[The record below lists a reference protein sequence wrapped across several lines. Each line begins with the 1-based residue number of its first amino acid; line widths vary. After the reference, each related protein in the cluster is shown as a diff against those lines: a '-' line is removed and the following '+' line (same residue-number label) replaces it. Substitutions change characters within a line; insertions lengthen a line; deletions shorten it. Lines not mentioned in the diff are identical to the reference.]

1 MSDKDMPIAYAQEG
15 TLVSKAQF
23 YQVACDPKRS
33 VVVEACAGA
42 GKTWMLVSRIIRA
55 LLDGAQAHEILAITF
70 TKKAAGE
77 MRKRLFDWL
86 LEFSQSDDSQLRQ
99 ALLERGFLHEPTAK
113 ELDALRG
120 LHQKLLDAGRG
131 VQVRTFHGWFAA
143 LVRNAPMATL
153 IASGLPTRYELL
165 ENDEKAVA
173 QVWRRFQAR
182 VAQDRI
188 AREDYWAVVA
198 AYGRHQTQ
206 KALEAALSKRVE
218 FALADAQGVVDS
230 SVDGFGKQFPKWSH
244 LPEPL
249 QALQETDIQALL
261 TQAAKYLGAA
271 TQKSFSA
278 NGEKLERGQTQGD
291 SDLIFD
297 ALLTKAN
304 EPRKFN
310 ETLNGIETV
319 RQAQDAL
326 LEIKQ
331 AQAQHQ
337 AFLHQQRMARLCRG
351 LLADFSELKR
361 ERGWVDMN
369 DLELTANQVM
379 SDPFLGAW
387 VQEKIDARVG
397 HVLIVEFQDTIPLQ
411 WKTLE
416 AWLSSYAG
424 AGNAPSVFVVGDPK
438 QSIYRFRR
446 AEPQVFQAAKDFIKN
461 PDGLGGTLLACDH
474 THRNAQSIIALANT
488 VMGTLQDQG
497 DFAGY
502 RSHTTASQAPGQCL
516 KLPRIKRDE
525 TTKSQAVTGDST
537 DSDNATAIWRDS
549 LTMPRTDPE
558 ENRKSL
564 ECRQAARWLK
574 RYIQHHGLHAKDVM
588 VLSRKRER
596 LALMQAELDALG
608 IAAQQP
614 EKTALIEMPEVQD
627 IVALVDA
634 LVSPGHDLSLV
645 QALKSPLF
653 SVSDDALVQWALHMR
668 EVRSQGDTIKRSWLQ
683 CIQSDDHLPPAWP
696 EALAVGRCLSKWQKW
711 LSELPP
717 HDALHAIYQDGDVL
731 ARFIAATPAN
741 RQAAVLAN
749 LNALLGAALNVD
761 GGRFV
766 TAYGFVRQL
775 RAGGIAAPVRSQ
787 ADAVQLLT
795 VHGAKG
801 LEAPLVLLLDTD
813 AEPHKSETMGVLVQW
828 PGESDFPSRFV
839 FLASESKPPLCVAV
853 ALSEEKKARSREELN
868 GLYVALT
875 RAKTTL
881 VISSMQP
888 RSDNPNSWWSLLQPH
903 MQEAE
908 TVSEDHEAKNESK
921 ASLPNDPSPFV
932 LQELPALPLD
942 LINST
947 GALETAPLESDT
959 LESRIGQAMHRLLE
973 RLEPHQAYAELPWSL
988 SQLQAV
994 SEEFLLPADL
1004 AERAHQSALT
1014 IVRGEGAWAWNA
1026 AQLDWFGNE
1035 VDIIDQGRLQR
1046 IDRLVKRKDTGH
1058 WWVLDYKSQAHPETD
1073 ASLCLQLKGYQ
1084 SAVQKAYAGETVRS
1098 AFLTAQGH
1106 CIEL

>member
-1 MSDKDMPIAYAQEG
+1 MSNKDTPIAYAQEG
-15 TLVSKAQF
+15 TLITKAQF

-86 LEFSQSDDSQLRQ
+86 LEFSQSDDSQLRY
-99 ALLERGFLHEPTAK
+99 ALLERGFLYEPTTK

-165 ENDEKAVA
+165 ESDEKAVA

-182 VAQDRI
+182 VAQDRE
-188 AREDYWAVVA
+188 AREDYWALVA

-218 FALADAQGVVDS
+218 FVLADAQGVVDT
-230 SVDGFGKQFPKWSH
+230 SVDGFGKQFPIWDH
-244 LPEPL
+244 LAEPML
-249 QALQETDIQALL
+249 ALQETDIQALL

-271 TQKSFSA
+271 TQKSCSDA
-278 NGEKLERGQTQGD
+278 GEKLELAQTQGD
-291 SDLIFD
+291 PDLIFD
-297 ALLTKAN
+297 ALLTKKY
-304 EPRKFN
+304 ESRKFN
-310 ETLNGIETV
+310 DTLNGIETV

-337 AFLHQQRMARLCRG
+337 AHLHQQCMARLCRG

-369 DLELTANQVM
+369 DLELTANQIM

-387 VQEKIDARVG
+387 VQEKLDARVG
-397 HVLIVEFQDTIPLQ
+397 HVLIDEFQDTNPLQ
-411 WKTLE
+411 WKTLA

-488 VMGTLQDQG
+488 VMGQLQEQG

-502 RSHTTASQAPGQCL
+502 RSHTTASLEPGRCV
-516 KLPRIKRDE
+516 KLPRIGRDDTNKSKAANEDATE
-525 TTKSQAVTGDST
+525 T
-537 DSDNATAIWRDS
+537 ATWRDS

-564 ECRQAARWLK
+564 ECRQAAHWLQ
-574 RYIQHHGLHAKDVM
+574 RRMQQQGLQPKDVM

-596 LALMQAELDALG
+596 LALMQVELDALG
-608 IAAQQP
+608 LPAQQP

-634 LVSPGHDLSLV
+634 LVSPGHDLSLA

-668 EVRSQGDTIKRSWLQ
+668 AVWGMRSPGETKNKSWLQ
-683 CIQSDDHLPPAWP
+683 CLQDEDNLPAAWP
-696 EALAVGRCLSKWQKW
+696 QAHAVGKRLTQWQQW
-711 LSELPP
+711 LATLPP
-717 HDALHAIYQDGDVL
+717 HDALHAIYQDGDVV
-731 ARFIAATPAN
+731 ARFVAATPAS
-741 RQAAVLAN
+741 RQVAVLAN

-787 ADAVQLLT
+787 SDAVQLLT

-801 LEAPLVLLLDTD
+801 LEAPLVILLDTD

-839 FLASESKPPLCVAV
+839 FLASESNPPPCAIA
-853 ALSEEKKARSREELN
+853 ALSEEKQARSREELN

-875 RAKTTL
+875 RAKTSL
-881 VISSMQP
+881 VVSSMQP
-888 RSDNPNSWWSLLQPH
+888 RSDNPSSWWNLLEPH
-903 MQEAE
+903 IQEAE
-908 TVSEDHEAKNESK
+908 SASKDSAPSNESEGGLVG
-921 ASLPNDPSPFV
+921 APLPFI
-932 LQELPALPLD
+932 LQELPELPLD
-942 LINST
+942 LKNIDN
-947 GALETAPLESDT
+947 GLETASLESDT

-973 RLEPHQAYAELPWSL
+973 RLETHHAQSDAPWNAV
-988 SQLQAV
+988 QLQAV
-994 SEEFLLPADL
+994 GEEFLLTFEPLD
-1004 AERAHQSALT
+1004 RAHQSALA
-1014 IVRGEGAWAWNA
+1014 IVRGEGAWVWDV
-1026 AQLDWFGNE
+1026 AQLEWFGNE

-1046 IDRLVKRKDTGH
+1046 IDRLVKLRDTGH
-1058 WWVLDYKSQAHPETD
+1058 WWVLDYKSQSHPETD

-1084 SAVQKAYAGETVRS
+1084 SAVQKAYPGETVRS
-1098 AFLTAQGH
+1098 AFLTAQGD

>member
-1 MSDKDMPIAYAQEG
+1 MSNKDTPIAYAQEG
-15 TLVSKAQF
+15 RLVTKAQF
-23 YQVACDPKRS
+23 YQVACDPRRS

-86 LEFSQSDDSQLRQ
+86 LEFSHSDDAQLRH
-99 ALLERGFLHEPTAK
+99 ALLERGFLYEPTAQ

-143 LVRNAPMATL
+143 LVRNAPMAAL
-153 IASGLPTRYELL
+153 IDAGLPTRYELL

-173 QVWRRFQAR
+173 HVWRRFQAR
-182 VAQDRI
+182 VAQDPV

-218 FALADAQGVVDS
+218 FALADAQGVVDT
-230 SVDGFGKQFPKWSH
+230 SVDTFGEQFAQWSH
-244 LPEPL
+244 LSEPL
-249 QALQETDIQALL
+249 QALQEENIHTLL
-261 TQAAKYLGAA
+261 AQAAHHLGAA
-271 TQKSFSA
+271 TQKSFSEL
-278 NGEKLERGQTQGD
+278 GGKLERGQTEGD
-291 SDLIFD
+291 SDLIFE
-297 ALLTKAN
+297 ALLTQKN
-304 EPRKFN
+304 ERRKFSDA
-310 ETLNGIETV
+310 LAGIETV
-319 RQAQDAL
+319 RLAQDAL
-326 LEIKQ
+326 LEVKK
-331 AQAQHQ
+331 AQVQHH
-337 AFLHQQRMARLCRG
+337 AFLHQQCMARLCRG

-369 DLELTANQVM
+369 DLELTANQIMV
-379 SDPFLGAW
+379 DPFLGAW
-387 VQEKIDARVG
+387 VQEKLDARVG
-397 HVLIVEFQDTIPLQ
+397 HVLIDEFQDTNPLQ
-411 WKTLE
+411 WKTLA

-424 AGNAPSVFVVGDPK
+424 AGSAPSVFVVGDPK

-474 THRNAQSIIALANT
+474 THRNAQSVMALTNT
-488 VMGTLQDQG
+488 VMAQIQAQG
-497 DFAGY
+497 AYGGY
-502 RSHTTASQAPGQCL
+502 RSHTTASQDLGQCI
-516 KLPRIKRDE
+516 KLPRIGRDDA
-525 TTKSQAVTGDST
+525 KQSKA
-537 DSDNATAIWRDS
+537 ATEDDAAIATWRDS
-549 LTMPRTDPE
+549 LTTPRTDPE
-558 ENRKSL
+558 ENRKSV
-564 ECRQAARWLK
+564 ECRQAAKWL
-574 RYIQHHGLHAKDVM
+574 HHHMQQQGLQPKDVM

-596 LALMQAELDALG
+596 LGLMQAELDALG

-614 EKTALIEMPEVQD
+614 EKTTLIDMPEVQD

-634 LVSPGHDLSLV
+634 LVSPGHDLSLAR
-645 QALKSPLF
+645 ALKSPLF
-653 SVSDDALVQWALHMR
+653 SVPDDALVQWALHMR
-668 EVRSQGDTIKRSWLQ
+668 QVRGMRAQGESKNSSWLQ
-683 CIQSDDHLPPAWP
+683 CLQDEDHLPAAWP
-696 EALAVGRCLSKWQKW
+696 QALAVGRRLTQWQQ
-711 LSELPP
+711 LLATLPP
-717 HDALHAIYQDGDVL
+717 HDALHAMYQDGDVV
-731 ARFIAATPAN
+731 ARFVAATPSN

-766 TAYGFVRQL
+766 TAYGWVRQL
-775 RAGGIAAPVRSQ
+775 RAGGMAAPVRSQ

-813 AEPHKSETMGVLVQW
+813 GEPHKSETMGVLVQW
-828 PGESDFPSRFV
+828 PGESEFPSRFV
-839 FLASESKPPLCVAV
+839 FLASESNPPPCAV
-853 ALSEEKKARSREELN
+853 AALEEEKQARSREELN

-881 VISSMQP
+881 VVSSMQP
-888 RSDNPNSWWSLLQPH
+888 RSDNPSSWWSLLEPH
-903 MQEAE
+903 LQAADGVWDAE
-908 TVSEDHEAKNESK
+908 ENQNENAGSQK
-921 ASLPNDPSPFV
+921 VLPLPFIV
-932 LQELPALPLD
+932 QELPELPAELKNADGTLEVALKEEDSP
-942 LINST
+942 
-947 GALETAPLESDT
+947 
-959 LESRIGQAMHRLLE
+959 ESRIGQAMHRLLE
-973 RLEPHQAYAELPWSL
+973 RLEIHQASSSAPWGAA
-988 SQLQAV
+988 QLQAV
-994 SEEFLLPADL
+994 SDEFMLTAEQL
-1004 AERAHQSALT
+1004 ARAHQGALA
-1014 IVRGEGAWAWNA
+1014 IVRGQGAWAWNS
-1026 AQLDWFGNE
+1026 AQVDWFANE

-1046 IDRLVKRKDTGH
+1046 IDRLVKRRDTGH

-1073 ASLCLQLKGYQ
+1073 SSLCEQLKAYQ

-1098 AFLTAQGH
+1098 AFLTAQGQ

>member
-1 MSDKDMPIAYAQEG
+1 MTNKDTPIAYAQEG
-15 TLVSKAQF
+15 ALITKGQF

-86 LEFSQSDDSQLRQ
+86 LEFSQSDDSQLRH
-99 ALLERGFLHEPTAK
+99 ALLERGFLYEPTTK
-113 ELDALRG
+113 ELYALRG

-165 ENDEKAVA
+165 ESDEKAVA

-182 VAQDRI
+182 VAQDRE

-218 FALADAQGVVDS
+218 FALADEQGVVDT
-230 SVDGFGKQFPKWSH
+230 SVDSFGKQFPKWDH
-244 LPEPL
+244 LAEPML
-249 QALQETDIQALL
+249 ALQETDIQALL

-271 TQKSFSA
+271 TQKSCSDA
-278 NGEKLERGQTQGD
+278 GEKLELAQTQGD
-291 SDLIFD
+291 PDLIFD
-297 ALLTKAN
+297 ALLTKTH
-304 EPRKFN
+304 EPRKLS
-310 ETLNGIETV
+310 ETIIGIEMV

-326 LEIKQ
+326 QKIRQ
-331 AQAQHQ
+331 AQAQHL
-337 AFLHQQRMARLCRG
+337 AFLHQQSMARLCRG

-369 DLELTANQVM
+369 DLELTANQLM

-387 VQEKIDARVG
+387 VQEKLDARVR
-397 HVLIVEFQDTIPLQ
+397 HVLIDEFQDTNPLQ
-411 WKTLE
+411 WKTLA

-424 AGNAPSVFVVGDPK
+424 AGDAPSVFVVGDPK

-461 PDGLGGTLLACDH
+461 PDGLSGNLLACDH
-474 THRNAQSIIALANT
+474 THRNAQSIITLANT
-488 VMGTLQDQG
+488 VMGQLQEQG

-502 RSHTTASQAPGQCL
+502 RLHTTASLELGRCV
-516 KLPRIKRDE
+516 KLPRLGRDDTKKSKAANEDATE
-525 TTKSQAVTGDST
+525 T
-537 DSDNATAIWRDS
+537 ATWRDS

-564 ECRQAARWLK
+564 ECRQAAQWLQRHMQQK
-574 RYIQHHGLHAKDVM
+574 GLKPKEVM

-596 LALMQAELDALG
+596 LALMQVELDAFG
-608 IAAQQP
+608 IPAQQP
-614 EKTALIEMPEVQD
+614 EKTALADMPEVQD

-634 LVSPGHDLSLV
+634 LVSPGHDLSLA

-668 EVRSQGDTIKRSWLQ
+668 KVRSQGDNTKRSWIQCLQ
-683 CIQSDDHLPPAWP
+683 SEDHLPPAWP

-717 HDALHAIYQDGDVL
+717 HDALHAIYQDGDVV
-731 ARFIAATPAN
+731 ARFVAATPSN

-787 ADAVQLLT
+787 SDAVQLLT

-801 LEAPLVLLLDTD
+801 LEAPLVILLDTD
-813 AEPHKSETMGVLVQW
+813 AEPHKLETMGVLVQW

-839 FLASESKPPLCVAV
+839 FLASESNPPPCAIE
-853 ALSEEKKARSREELN
+853 ALSEEKQARSREELN

-875 RAKTTL
+875 RAKTSL
-881 VISSMQP
+881 VVSSMQP
-888 RSDNPNSWWSLLQPH
+888 RSDNPSSWWNLLEPH
-903 MQEAE
+903 IQEAE
-908 TVSEDHEAKNESK
+908 SASEGVVISNGSEGGLVGTP
-921 ASLPNDPSPFV
+921 LPFI
-932 LQELPALPLD
+932 LQELPELPFD
-942 LINST
+942 LKNIDN
-947 GALETAPLESDT
+947 GLETASLESDT

-973 RLEPHQAYAELPWSL
+973 RLETHHAQSDAPWNAV
-988 SQLQAV
+988 QLQAV
-994 SEEFLLPADL
+994 GEEFLLT
-1004 AERAHQSALT
+1004 AENLDRAHQSSLA
-1014 IVRGEGAWAWNA
+1014 IVRGQGAWVWDA
-1026 AQLDWFGNE
+1026 AELEWFGNE

-1046 IDRLVKRKDTGH
+1046 IDRLVKRRDTGH
-1058 WWVLDYKSQAHPETD
+1058 WWVLDYKSQSHPETD

-1084 SAVQKAYAGETVRS
+1084 SAVQKAYPGETVRS
-1098 AFLTAQGH
+1098 AFLTAQGD